1 VLKLKLAT
9 DTRWAYLAENNIDEL
24 LSDHAFC
31 EQKAASNAISLI
43 VNYPELSDLVEQLSQ
58 IAMEELEHFRQVH
71 QRIVNRGG
79 VLAKERKDLYVG
91 ELYNFVRRG
100 IGREVM
106 LVDRLLFSAII
117 EARSCERFK
126 LLSETIADSELANW
140 YRELMISEANHYTL
154 FVALAKKYSKG
165 IDVDARWKEFLEFE
179 GEIIKRYGV
188 KETMHG

>member
-1 VLKLKLAT
+1 MLKLKLAT